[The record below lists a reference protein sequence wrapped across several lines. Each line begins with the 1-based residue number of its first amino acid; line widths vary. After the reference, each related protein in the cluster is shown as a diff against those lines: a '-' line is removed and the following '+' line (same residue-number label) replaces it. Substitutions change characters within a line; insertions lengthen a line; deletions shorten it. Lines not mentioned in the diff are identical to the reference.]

1 MTKIALITGGS
12 RGIGAAAARLAA
24 SRGYHVCINYV
35 SNEAA
40 ANAVAKD
47 IRAKGGKAFL
57 VQADTGDEAAIRRM
71 FETVDREV
79 GRLDA
84 LVNNAGILGPPG
96 PLDST
101 DPAEI
106 KRVLDVNLYGLILC
120 CREALKRMSTK
131 HGGKGGAIVNISSVA
146 AREGAPKEATPYG
159 ASKGGVSTFTLGLGR
174 EVASEGVRVNA
185 ILPGLI
191 DTEMHAG
198 DFGTARLKRLV
209 PTVPIGRVGT
219 AEECAEAILWLLSDQ
234 ASYVAGAVLSVTG
247 GR

>member
-1 MTKIALITGGS
+1 MEKIVLVTGGS
-12 RGIGAAAARLAA
+12 RGIGAATARLAA
-24 SRGYHVCINYV
+24 ERGYHVCINYV
-35 SNEAA
+35 SHEAA
-40 ANAVAKD
+40 AGAVADD

-57 VQADTGDEAAIRRM
+57 VQADTGVQGDIERM
-71 FETVDREV
+71 FATVDREV

-84 LVNNAGILGPPG
+84 LVNNAGILGAPG
-96 PLDST
+96 PLDET

-120 CREALKRMSTK
+120 CREALKRMSKK
-131 HGGKGGAIVNISSVA
+131 HGGRGGAIVNLSSVA
-146 AREGAPKEATPYG
+146 AREGAPKENTPYG

-191 DTEMHAG
+191 ETDLHAG
-198 DFGTARLKRLV
+198 EFGEARLKRLS
-209 PTVPIGRVGT
+209 PTVPAGRLGT
-219 AEECAEAILWLLSDQ
+219 PEDCAEAILWLMSDE
-234 ASYVAGAVLSVTG
+234 ASYVAGAVLPVTG

>member
-40 ANAVAKD
+40 ANAVAED

-198 DFGTARLKRLV
+198 DFGAARLKRLV

-219 AEECAEAILWLLSDQ
+219 AEECAEAILWLMSDQ